1 MFVIVKFQVHDSRSP
16 CQVILVSNVKLTCIG
31 RPGASVVIGVASSSV
46 VSVVSVGLVAI
57 IVVSSIVI
65 IVVAN
70 PSANVATFSCR
81 SFLIIKPI
89 TFVNLVIAQTMP
101 C

>member
-31 RPGASVVIGVASSSV
+31 RPGASV

>member
-31 RPGASVVIGVASSSV
+31 RPGASVVIVVASS
-46 VSVVSVGLVAI
+46 SVVSVGLVAI